1 MAKITIYGKTY
12 SLKSSSAEVS
22 VEEAAAYVDAKMHEL
37 AGVGKKPPSS
47 DLAVLA
53 ALNIAQESLQLQKKT
68 QIKDQDQEEKIEQL
82 VDALENELQNFENKR
97 LYELT

>member
-12 SLKSSSAEVS
+12 SLKSSLSEVS

-37 AGVGKKPPSS
+37 AGAGKKPPSL

-53 ALNIAQESLQLQKKT
+53 ALNIAQESLQLQKQT
-68 QIKDQDQEEKIEQL
+68 QVKDQDQEERIEQL
-82 VDALENELQNFENKR
+82 MDVLENELHNFEK
-97 LYELT
+97 

>member
-12 SLKSSSAEVS
+12 NLKSSSSEVN

-37 AGVGKKPPSS
+37 ARAGKKPPSL

-53 ALNIAQESLQLQKKT
+53 ALNIAQESLQLQKQT
-68 QIKDQDQEEKIEQL
+68 QVKDQDQEERIEQL
-82 VDALENELQNFENKR
+82 MDALENELHNFEK
-97 LYELT
+97 

>member
-12 SLKSSSAEVS
+12 NLKSSSSEVS

-37 AGVGKKPPSS
+37 AKAGKKPPSL

-53 ALNIAQESLQLQKKT
+53 ALNIAQESLQLRKQT
-68 QIKDQDQEEKIEQL
+68 QVKDQDQEERIEQL
-82 VDALENELQNFENKR
+82 MDALENELHNFEK
-97 LYELT
+97 

>member
-12 SLKSSSAEVS
+12 SLKSSSSEVD

-37 AGVGKKPPSS
+37 ARAGKKPPSL

-53 ALNIAQESLQLQKKT
+53 ALNIAQESLQLQKQT
-68 QIKDQDQEEKIEQL
+68 QVKDQDQEERIEQL
-82 VDALENELQNFENKR
+82 MDVLENELHNFEK
-97 LYELT
+97 

>member
-12 SLKSSSAEVS
+12 SLKSSSSEVS

-37 AGVGKKPPSS
+37 AKAGKKPPSL

-53 ALNIAQESLQLQKKT
+53 ALKIAQESLQLQKQT
-68 QIKDQDQEEKIEQL
+68 QVKDQDQEERIEQL
-82 VDALENELQNFENKR
+82 MDALENELHNFEK
-97 LYELT
+97 

>member
-12 SLKSSSAEVS
+12 NLKSSSSEVS

-37 AGVGKKPPSS
+37 AKAGKKPPSF

-53 ALNIAQESLQLQKKT
+53 ALNIAQESLQLQKQT
-68 QIKDQDQEEKIEQL
+68 QIKDQDQEERIEQL
-82 VDALENELQNFENKR
+82 MDALENELHNLEK
-97 LYELT
+97 

>member
-1 MAKITIYGKTY
+1 
-12 SLKSSSAEVS
+12 
-22 VEEAAAYVDAKMHEL
+22 MHEL

-82 VDALENELQNFENKR
+82 VDALENELHNFEK
-97 LYELT
+97 

>member
-12 SLKSSSAEVS
+12 SLKSSLSEVS

-37 AGVGKKPPSS
+37 AKAGKKPPSL

-53 ALNIAQESLQLQKKT
+53 ALNIAQESLQLQKQT
-68 QIKDQDQEEKIEQL
+68 QVKDQDQEERIEQL
-82 VDALENELQNFENKR
+82 MDALENELHNFEK
-97 LYELT
+97 

>member
-12 SLKSSSAEVS
+12 SLKSSSSEVS

-37 AGVGKKPPSS
+37 VRAGKKPPSL

-53 ALNIAQESLQLQKKT
+53 ALNIAQESLQLQKQT
-68 QIKDQDQEEKIEQL
+68 QVKDQDQEERIEQL
-82 VDALENELQNFENKR
+82 MDALENELHNFEK
-97 LYELT
+97 

>member
-12 SLKSSSAEVS
+12 SLKSSSSEVS

-37 AGVGKKPPSS
+37 AGAGKNPPSL

-53 ALNIAQESLQLQKKT
+53 ALNIAQESLQLQKQT
-68 QIKDQDQEEKIEQL
+68 QVKGQDQEERIEQL
-82 VDALENELQNFENKR
+82 MDVLENELHNFEK
-97 LYELT
+97 

>member
-12 SLKSSSAEVS
+12 NLKSSSSEVS

-37 AGVGKKPPSS
+37 AKAGKKPPSL

-53 ALNIAQESLQLQKKT
+53 ALNIAQESLQLQKQT
-68 QIKDQDQEEKIEQL
+68 QINDQDQEERIEQL
-82 VDALENELQNFENKR
+82 MDALENELHNLEK
-97 LYELT
+97 

>member
-12 SLKSSSAEVS
+12 SLKSSSTEVS

-53 ALNIAQESLQLQKKT
+53 ALNIAQELLELQKVM
-68 QIKDQDQEEKIEQL
+68 DVNDRGREDKIEQL
-82 VDALENELQNFENKR
+82 IGKLEDELQILDK
-97 LYELT
+97 

>member
-12 SLKSSSAEVS
+12 SLKSSSSEVS

-37 AGVGKKPPSS
+37 ARAGKKPPSL

-53 ALNIAQESLQLQKKT
+53 ALNIAQESLQLQKQT
-68 QIKDQDQEEKIEQL
+68 QVKDQDQEARIEQL
-82 VDALENELQNFENKR
+82 MGALENELHNFEK
-97 LYELT
+97 

>member
-12 SLKSSSAEVS
+12 SLKSSSSEVN

-37 AGVGKKPPSS
+37 ARAGKKPPSL

-53 ALNIAQESLQLQKKT
+53 ALNIAQESLQLQKQT
-68 QIKDQDQEEKIEQL
+68 QVKDQDQEERIEQL
-82 VDALENELQNFENKR
+82 MDVLENELHNFEK
-97 LYELT
+97 

>member
-12 SLKSSSAEVS
+12 NLKSSSSEVS

-37 AGVGKKPPSS
+37 AKAGKKPPSL

-53 ALNIAQESLQLQKKT
+53 ALNIAQESLQLQKQT
-68 QIKDQDQEEKIEQL
+68 QINDQDQEERIEQL
-82 VDALENELQNFENKR
+82 MDALENELHNFEK
-97 LYELT
+97 

>member
-12 SLKSSSAEVS
+12 NLKSSSSEVG

-37 AGVGKKPPSS
+37 AKAGKKPPSL

-53 ALNIAQESLQLQKKT
+53 ALNIAQESLQLQKQT
-68 QIKDQDQEEKIEQL
+68 QINDQDQEERIEQL
-82 VDALENELQNFENKR
+82 MDALENELHNFEK
-97 LYELT
+97 

>member
-12 SLKSSSAEVS
+12 NLKSSSSEVS

-37 AGVGKKPPSS
+37 AKAGKKPPSL

-53 ALNIAQESLQLQKKT
+53 ALNIAQESLQLQKQT
-68 QIKDQDQEEKIEQL
+68 QVKDQDQEERIEQL
-82 VDALENELQNFENKR
+82 MDALENELHNLEK
-97 LYELT
+97 

>member
-12 SLKSSSAEVS
+12 NLKSSSSEVN

-37 AGVGKKPPSS
+37 ARAGKKPPSL

-53 ALNIAQESLQLQKKT
+53 ALNIAQESLQLQKQT
-68 QIKDQDQEEKIEQL
+68 QIKDQDQEERIEQL
-82 VDALENELQNFENKR
+82 MDALENELHNFEK
-97 LYELT
+97 

>member
-12 SLKSSSAEVS
+12 SLKSSSSEVD

-37 AGVGKKPPSS
+37 AGAGKNPPSL

-53 ALNIAQESLQLQKKT
+53 ALNIAQESLQLQKQT
-68 QIKDQDQEEKIEQL
+68 QVKDQDQEERIEQL
-82 VDALENELQNFENKR
+82 MDALENELHNFEK
-97 LYELT
+97 

>member
-12 SLKSSSAEVS
+12 NLKSSSSEVS

-37 AGVGKKPPSS
+37 AKAGKKPPSL

-53 ALNIAQESLQLQKKT
+53 ALNIAQESLQLQKQT
-68 QIKDQDQEEKIEQL
+68 QVKDQDQEERIEQL
-82 VDALENELQNFENKR
+82 MDALENELHNIEK
-97 LYELT
+97 

>member
-12 SLKSSSAEVS
+12 NLKSSSSEVS

-37 AGVGKKPPSS
+37 AKAGKKPPSL

-53 ALNIAQESLQLQKKT
+53 ALNIAQESLQLQKQT
-68 QIKDQDQEEKIEQL
+68 QVKDQDQEERIEQL
-82 VDALENELQNFENKR
+82 MGALENELHNFEK
-97 LYELT
+97 

>member
-12 SLKSSSAEVS
+12 SLKSSSSEVD

-37 AGVGKKPPSS
+37 AGAGKNPPSL

-53 ALNIAQESLQLQKKT
+53 ALNIAQESLQLQKQT
-68 QIKDQDQEEKIEQL
+68 QVKDQDQEERIEQL
-82 VDALENELQNFENKR
+82 MDVLENELHNFEK
-97 LYELT
+97 

>member
-12 SLKSSSAEVS
+12 NLKSSSSEVS

-37 AGVGKKPPSS
+37 AKSGKKPPSL

-53 ALNIAQESLQLQKKT
+53 ALNIAQESLQLQKQT
-68 QIKDQDQEEKIEQL
+68 QVNDQDQEERIEQL
-82 VDALENELQNFENKR
+82 MDALENELHNLEK
-97 LYELT
+97 

>member
-12 SLKSSSAEVS
+12 NLKSSSSEVS

-37 AGVGKKPPSS
+37 AKAGKKPPSL

-53 ALNIAQESLQLQKKT
+53 ALNIAQESLQLQK
-68 QIKDQDQEEKIEQL
+68 QIQVKDQDQEERIEQL
-82 VDALENELQNFENKR
+82 MDALENELHNLEK
-97 LYELT
+97 

>member
-12 SLKSSSAEVS
+12 SLKSSSSEVS

-37 AGVGKKPPSS
+37 AKAGKKPPSL

-53 ALNIAQESLQLQKKT
+53 ALNIAQESLQLQKQT
-68 QIKDQDQEEKIEQL
+68 QVKDQDQEARIEQL
-82 VDALENELQNFENKR
+82 MDALENELHNFEK
-97 LYELT
+97 